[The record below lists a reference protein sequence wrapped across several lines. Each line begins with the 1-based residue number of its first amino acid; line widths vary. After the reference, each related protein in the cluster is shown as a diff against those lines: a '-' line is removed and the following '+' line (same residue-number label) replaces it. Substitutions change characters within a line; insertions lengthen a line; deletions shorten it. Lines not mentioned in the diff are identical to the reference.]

1 MDQNVGRVISDLRA
15 ADELAN
21 TLIIFLSDNGACAE
35 WDPWGFDIKSS
46 PQNIL
51 HRGDELED
59 MGGPGTF
66 HSAGSGWAGASNTPW
81 RLYKHYNHE
90 GGINSP
96 CIIHWPDGLRRRGDI
111 DHTPTHIIDLMPT
124 IANVAAAEHRGP
136 HELPGKSIVPLFS
149 ADQMSSRYLF
159 FEHEGN
165 RAVTDGR
172 WKLVATRGQ
181 SWELYDTASDRTELQ
196 NLAATQPR
204 RVEQLSQVWRQWAE
218 RNNVTPLPND
228 YNVLYL
234 RVE

>member
-1 MDQNVGRVISDLRA
+1 LV
-15 ADELAN
+15 
-21 TLIIFLSDNGACAE
+21 IFLSDNGACAE

-136 HELPGKSIVPLFS
+136 HVLPGKSLVPLFS

-204 RVEQLSQVWRQWAE
+204 RVEQLSQVWRQWAQ
-218 RNNVTPLPND
+218 RNNVTPLPSD
-228 YNVLYL
+228 YNVPYL